1 MALQS
6 SYLDIYLWRENP
18 GRNMEKPNWKEL
30 KKFHE
35 LLLELDRVF
44 SAVLTDESRQEQE
57 VRGAFAMSL
66 KANAGRS
73 LAQIPVDEL
82 KKSRAGIRTAALKDA
97 GFVTLSD
104 LANASDA
111 QICIVDGVGEKQ
123 VSSIRNIIAE
133 FMNNILDYTSVR
145 IDPDDDSGEN
155 NNLICAVSRYRM
167 GQKIRASAEPVCQDL
182 HSFVADIGNALVIK
196 NGFHWVFS
204 GRKAKESTVWAY
216 NEMKSFFL
224 SDRYAEIK
232 ELTKMYQRASEIGI
246 IDARVDFSHNAA
258 EFYAIL
264 EKLNGRKISKSLIY
278 SSIPEQLAAEI
289 DDVRLELGSFRG
301 NLRAYQEFGTKYIL
315 HQGRVLLGDEM
326 GLGKTIQAIAAMV
339 HISAGSPD
347 GRFLVVCP
355 AGVLV
360 NWCREIKKFS
370 ALSVHLL
377 HGPFLEDSFESWRQS
392 AGCAVTNYESM
403 GKIIDRIDEQM
414 HLDML
419 IVDEAHYIK
428 NPDAKRTEYI
438 RRLENESTRIL
449 LMTGTPVEN
458 RVSEMCA
465 LIDFIRPDM
474 AKEVREKAYMS
485 AAPEFREMLA
495 PVYLRRQRDM
505 VLDELPP
512 IEEIQEWCSL
522 EPADLAAYAASVA
535 EKNFTAMRRVGF
547 HLEDASV
554 TCKGKRIAEL
564 CEEAKAEGRKVIV
577 YSFFRETIS
586 KVSDLL
592 KEECAGVITGST
604 DTIERQKIIDRFSG
618 QETKAG
624 SVSMAGSSERANGTD
639 GRNVLI
645 CQIQAGGTGLN
656 IQAASIV
663 IFCEPQ
669 IKPSLTSQAIARVYR
684 MGQVRNVLVYHLL
697 CENTVDEAMIRLL
710 EEKQKE
716 FDLYADESAMADA
729 TEGLFDRE
737 WIRQYIEE
745 ENRKYLPAVADPLKI
760 TSKEDKS

>member
-1 MALQS
+1 
-6 SYLDIYLWRENP
+6 
-18 GRNMEKPNWKEL
+18 MEKPNWKEL
-30 KKFHE
+30 KRLQE

-44 SAVLTDESRQEQE
+44 SAVLTDEGRQEQE
-57 VRGAFAMSL
+57 VRTAFEMSL

-82 KKSRAGIRTAALKDA
+82 KKSKAGIRTAALKDA
-97 GFVTLSD
+97 GFETLSD

-111 QICIVDGVGEKQ
+111 QICIAEGVGEKQ

-133 FMNNILDYTSVR
+133 FMNNILEYTTVR

-155 NNLICAVSRYRM
+155 TDLICAVSRYRM
-167 GQKIRASAEPVCQDL
+167 GQKIRESAGPLAQDL
-182 HSFVADIGNALVIK
+182 HAFVTNIETALVIRS
-196 NGFHWVFS
+196 GFRWLFS
-204 GRKAKESTVWAY
+204 GKKARESTVWAY
-216 NEMKSFFL
+216 EEMKSFL
-224 SDRYAEIK
+224 ISERYAEIK
-232 ELTKMYQRASEIGI
+232 KLTKMYQQASEIGS

-264 EKLNGRKISKSLIY
+264 EKLNGRKISKSLLY

-289 DDVRLELGSFRG
+289 DDVKLELGSFRG

-370 ALSVHLL
+370 VLPIHLL
-377 HGPFLEDSFESWRQS
+377 HGPFLEDSFENWRQRS
-392 AGCAVTNYESM
+392 GVAVTNYESM
-403 GKIIDRIDEQM
+403 GKIIDRIDERM

-428 NPDAKRTEYI
+428 NPEARRTEYI

-458 RVSEMCA
+458 RVNEMCS

-474 AKEVREKAYMS
+474 ADEVRKKAYMS
-485 AAPEFREMLA
+485 AAREFREMLA

-505 VLDELPP
+505 VLNELPP

-522 EPADLAAYAASVA
+522 NPADLAAYAACVA

-547 HLEDASV
+547 HLEDVLFS
-554 TCKGKRIAEL
+554 CKGERLTEL
-564 CEEAKAEGRKVIV
+564 CEEAKGEGRKVIV
-577 YSFFRETIS
+577 FSFFRETIS
-586 KVSDLL
+586 KVADLL

-604 DTIERQKIIDRFSG
+604 GTMDRQKIIDRFSM
-618 QETKAG
+618 QESKADAVPAEAARYEKNG
-624 SVSMAGSSERANGTD
+624 GTD

-669 IKPSLTSQAIARVYR
+669 IKPSLTTQAISRVYR

-697 CENTVDEAMIRLL
+697 CENTVDEAVMRLL

-745 ENRKYLPAVADPLKI
+745 ENRKYLPAVVR
-760 TSKEDKS
+760 S